1 MAKIN
6 IDDEGLVVEPC
17 LSCEKSYIEDIWN
30 EWFCDEKECL
40 YRLGGRRMRNT
51 EAEIAKLEK
60 QKRDIEK
67 KIKQIK
73 LGTANY
79 GIVELGCYEY
89 PRPCNSSTGNTCD
102 WYIGIETE
110 RKFGDRYRNTIT
122 KTVIVHSRDEVLE
135 KLDILIHDLQELRK
149 ICREDKNEKGE

>member
-1 MAKIN
+1 MAT
-6 IDDEGLVVEPC
+6 
-17 LSCEKSYIEDIWN
+17 
-30 EWFCDEKECL
+30 
-40 YRLGGRRMRNT
+40 NT

-60 QKRDIEK
+60 QKRDIER

-79 GIVELGCYEY
+79 GIVELGYYEY
-89 PRPCNSSTGNTCD
+89 PKPHSPISGITCD

-110 RKFGDRYRNTIT
+110 RKSGNTYRNTIT
-122 KTVIVHSRDEVLE
+122 KTVIVHSREEALE

-149 ICREDKNEKGE
+149 IVNKDDYEKETVKTCKKK